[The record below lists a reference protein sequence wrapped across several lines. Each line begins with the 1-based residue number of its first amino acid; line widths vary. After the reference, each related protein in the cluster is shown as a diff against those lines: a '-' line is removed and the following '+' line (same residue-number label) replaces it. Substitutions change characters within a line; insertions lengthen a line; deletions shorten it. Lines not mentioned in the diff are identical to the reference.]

1 VISTVTTTTTTT
13 VTTVAGVVATLGL
26 AATIFLI
33 VFLTAKELTPARG
46 KGTFRIFGRNLDIAI
61 IPLLLVFTMI
71 VVMKV
76 IEVL

>member
-1 VISTVTTTTTTT
+1 MISTVTTTTVTT
-13 VTTVAGVVATLGL
+13 VTTVASVAAALGL
-26 AATIFLI
+26 AATIALI
-33 VFLTAKELTPARG
+33 VFLSAKELLSTTERTG
-46 KGTFRIFGRNLDIAI
+46 FRMLSRNLLVPI

>member
-1 VISTVTTTTTTT
+1 LSTTERT
-13 VTTVAGVVATLGL
+13 G
-26 AATIFLI
+26 
-33 VFLTAKELTPARG
+33 
-46 KGTFRIFGRNLDIAI
+46 FRMLSRNLLVPI